1 LIHKLA
7 IATTPHQPRP
17 LSGRQPYATHGHAS
31 SLALRR
37 RDVRTRPTDIL
48 RDMSGEQLPLGGVDP
63 VSGTRVEPFATPGVT
78 TRPASTLLAERAAD
92 YLKAGPADS
101 ASLIASVCQLSAVPV
116 LVAEHLAVTL
126 LRDEPRF
133 ARTADGAWRLSEP
146 SAPRWRVSVE
156 TVESEERAEAMEPTE
171 PLLASLSF
179 AVVDVETTGG
189 RPHAGDRI
197 TEIAVVTVKDGAVAS
212 VFETLVNPERSI
224 PPFITRLTNISW
236 EMVRDKA
243 PFRDVCTDIVN
254 ALEGH
259 VFVAHNA
266 NFDWRFVSAEVGRSS
281 GRELTGR
288 RLCTV
293 RLSRRL
299 LPQLR
304 SRSLDWVARHYG
316 VEIPHGMRHRAA
328 GDALATAHC
337 LLALLGDAKSH
348 GCTRWSDLERFLA
361 SGSATRKPRRS
372 RRPSAMP
379 QPVDRDTT
387 A

>member
-1 LIHKLA
+1 MV
-7 IATTPHQPRP
+7 
-17 LSGRQPYATHGHAS
+17 S
-31 SLALRR
+31 S
-37 RDVRTRPTDIL
+37 
-48 RDMSGEQLPLGGVDP
+48 EQKQSDAVDP
-63 VSGTRVEPFATPGVT
+63 VSGTRLEPFITRGVS
-78 TRPASTLLAERAAD
+78 TRPEPTLLADRAAD
-92 YLKAGPADS
+92 FLKAGAADS
-101 ASLIASVCQLSAVPV
+101 ATLIASICQLSAVPSV
-116 LVAEHLAVTL
+116 VAEHMATTL
-126 LRDEPRF
+126 LRDHPRF
-133 ARTADGAWRLSEP
+133 ARTPDGAWRLSEP
-146 SAPRWRVSVE
+146 GAPPWPSA
-156 TVESEERAEAMEPTE
+156 AEDE

-189 RPHAGDRI
+189 RPHTGDRI
-197 TEIAVVTVKDGAVAS
+197 TEIAVVTVRNGAVAD

-236 EMVRDKA
+236 EMVRDKS
-243 PFRDVCTDIVN
+243 PFRDVCADVLQ
-254 ALEGH
+254 ALDGQ

-266 NFDWRFVSAEVGRSS
+266 SFDWRFVSAEVARTT

-337 LLALLGDAKSH
+337 LLRLLQDARGH
-348 GCTRWSDLERFLA
+348 GCERWTDLERFLA
-361 SGSATRKPRRS
+361 SGSAAPRRRRR
-372 RRPSAMP
+372 RRPPGMP
-379 QPVDRDTT
+379 QPVGLDTT

>member
-1 LIHKLA
+1 
-7 IATTPHQPRP
+7 
-17 LSGRQPYATHGHAS
+17 
-31 SLALRR
+31 
-37 RDVRTRPTDIL
+37 
-48 RDMSGEQLPLGGVDP
+48 MSGEQLPLEGVDP
-63 VSGTRVEPFATPGVT
+63 VSGTRIEPFVTPGVT
-78 TRPASTLLAERAAD
+78 TRPQSTLLAERAAD

-101 ASLIASVCQLSAVPV
+101 ASLIASVCQLSSVPA

-126 LRDEPRF
+126 LRDQPRF

-146 SAPRWRVSVE
+146 CATRWRVSVE
-156 TVESEERAEAMEPTE
+156 PEEAAPCAERADGMTAE

-197 TEIAVVTVKDGAVAS
+197 TEIAVVTVKDGAVAG

-236 EMVRDKA
+236 DMVRDKA
-243 PFRDVCTDIVN
+243 PFRDVCADIVN

-316 VEIPHGMRHRAA
+316 VDIPAGMRHRAA

-337 LLALLGDAKSH
+337 LLRLLEDAKSH

-361 SGSATRKPRRS
+361 SGNATPRPRRS

-379 QPVDRDTT
+379 RPVDKDTT

>member
-1 LIHKLA
+1 MYYPQVSTEQTP
-7 IATTPHQPRP
+7 IA
-17 LSGRQPYATHGHAS
+17 A
-31 SLALRR
+31 
-37 RDVRTRPTDIL
+37 
-48 RDMSGEQLPLGGVDP
+48 VDP
-63 VSGTRVEPFATPGVT
+63 VSGTRLEPFATAGVS
-78 TRPASTLLAERAAD
+78 TRPGASLLAERAAD

-101 ASLIASVCQLSAVPV
+101 TALIASVCQLSAVPAV
-116 LVAEHLAVTL
+116 VAEHMAVSL
-126 LRDEPRF
+126 LHGHPRF

-146 SAPRWRVSVE
+146 APPAWRA
-156 TVESEERAEAMEPTE
+156 TPAADQE
-171 PLLASLSF
+171 PLLSSLSF

-189 RPHAGDRI
+189 RAEHGDRI
-197 TEIAVVTVKDGAVAS
+197 TEIAVVTVRDGRVVD

-243 PFRDVCTDIVN
+243 PFQAVCADVLR
-254 ALEGH
+254 ALDGH

-266 NFDWRFVSAEVGRSS
+266 NFDWRFVSAEVARSS
-281 GRELTGR
+281 GRQLTGR

-304 SRSLDWVARHYG
+304 SRSLDWVARHYD
-316 VEIPHGMRHRAA
+316 VEIPAGRRHRAA

-337 LLALLGDAKSH
+337 LIRLLDDARSH
-348 GCTRWSDLERFLA
+348 GCERWSDLERLLARPNATPKKRRRRRA
-361 SGSATRKPRRS
+361 SG
-372 RRPSAMP
+372 MP
-379 QPVDRDTT
+379 TPVDKDTT